1 MGRFVLEATARDG
14 HARILNWQPSEG
26 QAATTPNLIVPVTGD
41 SPVPAW
47 AEVLLAD
54 QADPE
59 RITLVS
65 DGTWFHPR
73 GQTGELVVHAPQP
86 TATHQVQVLGV
97 GEEIAVFHDAG
108 GWASNPQ
115 RLVPAFIEAKAQ
127 AGCGKAFWAP
137 AVGTPAD
144 YAVWAYAGVDLF
156 DASPLLLAAVR
167 GEALTV
173 DGPLPL
179 AEAEALYGDGAW
191 DVDDLMAFNLEQAR
205 QELARVRAAI
215 QKGQLRALAERRC
228 YTSPA
233 TVALLRRFDRQHGHL
248 EAMTPARREE
258 DVPCMTQESLWA
270 PSVERFRRRFQDDY
284 TPPAGADTL
293 VLLPCSARKPYR
305 LSTSHRYFQRALDDS
320 GMRHRCHEVMVTS
333 PLGLVPRDLEDTYP
347 ANRYDVPVTGH
358 WNRDEEAIIR
368 YQLAALLERGDYK
381 HVVAHVSASTYT
393 FLRDLL
399 PDGTHH
405 TGHTHHVQSK
415 ADCDRL
421 RDTLREIKK
430 ADAQKGDIAM
440 HQQRKL
446 MDLQGMLSHQVGPG
460 AAEALVD
467 GAKAHGKVP
476 FVKLVKDGTQLG
488 MTTIDRGM
496 VSFTIEGAD
505 IVAAHETK
513 RVFIEDFW
521 PRKTGSLFA
530 VGVTH
535 ADGDVR
541 EGDDVSVCFQGP
553 DGVEVRACGTAQMN
567 GVEMADMKRGVAV
580 TLRHVRKEGGA

>member
-1 MGRFVLEATARDG
+1 MLEATARDG
-14 HARILNWQPSEG
+14 HARILNWEPSEG
-26 QAATTPNLIVPVTGD
+26 QAVTTPNLIVPVTGD

-47 AEVLLAD
+47 AEVVLAD
-54 QADPE
+54 EADPE
-59 RITLVS
+59 RVTLLS

-73 GQTGELVVHAPQP
+73 GAEGPMVVRAPQP
-86 TATHQVQVLGV
+86 TATHQVQVLDV
-97 GEEIAVFHDAG
+97 AGELAIFHDAG

-127 AGCGKAFWAP
+127 AGYGKAFWAP
-137 AVGTPAD
+137 ALGTPAD
-144 YAVWAYAGVDLF
+144 YAVWAYVGVDLF

-173 DGPLPL
+173 DGPLLL
-179 AEAEALYGDGAW
+179 AEAESLYGEGETW
-191 DVDDLMAFNLEQAR
+191 DVDRLMAFNLEQAH
-205 QELARVRAAI
+205 QELRRVRAAI
-215 QKGQLRALAERRC
+215 RKGQLRGLAERRC
-228 YTSPA
+228 YQSPE

-248 EAMTPARREE
+248 EAMAPGRREE

-270 PSVERFRRRFQDDY
+270 PAVERFRRRFQDQY
-284 TPPAGADTL
+284 TPPPSADTL

-320 GMRHRCHEVMVTS
+320 GMRARCHEVMVTS

-399 PDGTHH
+399 PEGTHH

-415 ADCDRL
+415 VDCDRL
-421 RDTLREIKK
+421 RDTLRAIKK
-430 ADAQKGDIAM
+430 DDPKKGDIASA
-440 HQQRKL
+440 QARKRD
-446 MDLQGMLSHQVGPG
+446 DLQAMLSYQVGPA

-476 FVKLVKDGTQLG
+476 FVKLAKGEQLG
-488 MTTIDRGM
+488 MTTIDRGQM
-496 VSFTIEGAD
+496 SFTIHGAD

-521 PRKTGSLFA
+521 PKKTGSLFA

-535 ADGDVR
+535 ADPDVR
-541 EGDDVSVCFQGP
+541 EGDDVVVVCKTKAGI
-553 DGVEVRACGTAQMN
+553 DVRACGIAQMN

-580 TLRHVRKEGGA
+580 TLRHVRKQGEVN